1 MNLFKKMLK
10 KSSKVIIKT
19 NICNLSATLVQKHQS
34 NTQCPSHEDVKKVL
48 LKRKP
53 KRAKQDVMEV
63 HGSRIVRA
71 TGRKDRHSKV
81 STASG
86 PKDRRVRLSPNT
98 AIQFYNVQDRLGY
111 DRPSKAID
119 WLIQESQRAINALE
133 KTPFQVLSRK
143 IDSSNKALN
152 WRNVKSEDGQ
162 FALEQ
167 SWSTDKKTELEELA
181 RHSSKLN
188 SAMQYSADQFPK
200 GSYKEQS
207 SKVCP
212 ADVKIQSLNDNQIGN
227 LNLFSSEEDSKIQSF
242 CELQTHS
249 KGHFHSETK
258 ELSANDAKLRSFC
271 EFQNHQQGHFHSETE
286 KQSPNDAKI
295 QYFCELQT
303 YQQGHFYSETEK
315 QSPSDAKFQPFREL
329 QTYQQGHF
337 HSETKKQSPNDAKIQ
352 SFYEMQTYQQGHFHS
367 ETKEQLANDAKIRS
381 FCEFQTHQQ
390 DHFHSE
396 TKSESTNDAK
406 VQSFGE
412 LQTYQQGHF
421 HSETEKQSPSDA
433 KMQSFRGL
441 QTYQQGHFHSETK
454 EQSVNDAKIQSFR
467 ELQTYQQGHFHSETE
482 KQSPNDA
489 QIQSFSELQTY
500 QQGHFHS
507 ETEKQSPSDAKI
519 QSFCEL
525 QTYQQGHLHSETK
538 KQPPI
543 DPKIQSFCEM
553 QTYPQ
558 GHFHSETKN
567 QSAIL
572 SNFFNFQSSHQ
583 NKSISFSGDHHQGF
597 LPQNFPTVLGQNQ
610 MFNYQREPLQS
621 SSYINNIGFA
631 NDDLLGL
638 CTAPIIQQEEEQQ
651 QDETSDVIDETS
663 DATDEKSDA
672 TYENLMQQVQQI
684 SAIFMVPMDYSSVAT
699 DKMAP
704 KIKEIESSPSKGTS
718 AAAQLHPPLYELSLQ
733 ALSQSGAEDNENGEE
748 ESFKRDDPNDNS
760 LLPKSWSKPSALIVI
775 L

>member
-1 MNLFKKMLK
+1 MNRQLQVSNEKEH
-10 KSSKVIIKT
+10 KSSSQEEEEKKDESFQENAQEILQSDYQNQHLQQLPNYFT
-19 NICNLSATLVQKHQS
+19 SSSATLVQKHQS
-34 NTQCPSHEDVKKVL
+34 NTQCPSHEEVKKVL

-119 WLIQESQRAINALE
+119 WLIQESQRAINELE

-152 WRNVKSEDGQ
+152 WRNVKSKDGQ

-167 SWSTDKKTELEELA
+167 SWSADKKTELEQLA

-315 QSPSDAKFQPFREL
+315 QSPSDAKFQ
-329 QTYQQGHF
+329 H
-337 HSETKKQSPNDAKIQ
+337 
-352 SFYEMQTYQQGHFHS
+352 
-367 ETKEQLANDAKIRS
+367 
-381 FCEFQTHQQ
+381 
-390 DHFHSE
+390 
-396 TKSESTNDAK
+396 
-406 VQSFGE
+406 
-412 LQTYQQGHF
+412 
-421 HSETEKQSPSDA
+421 
-433 KMQSFRGL
+433 
-441 QTYQQGHFHSETK
+441 
-454 EQSVNDAKIQSFR
+454 FR

-489 QIQSFSELQTY
+489 KIQSFSELQTY

-525 QTYQQGHLHSETK
+525 KTYQQGHLHSETK
-538 KQPPI
+538 NQPPI

-572 SNFFNFQSSHQ
+572 SNFFNFQSSRQ

-651 QDETSDVIDETS
+651 QGTLPT
-663 DATDEKSDA
+663 
-672 TYENLMQQVQQI
+672 L
-684 SAIFMVPMDYSSVAT
+684 
-699 DKMAP
+699 
-704 KIKEIESSPSKGTS
+704 SPINASTL
-718 AAAQLHPPLYELSLQ
+718 LHYQ
-733 ALSQSGAEDNENGEE
+733 D
-748 ESFKRDDPNDNS
+748 
-760 LLPKSWSKPSALIVI
+760 
-775 L
+775 